1 MKLPDKSKVRDAL
14 VAKLSELAE
23 QATRAARTT
32 REGATHAEAKPENS
46 KDTRALEQTYLARGQ
61 AMRVEELL
69 EQIQVL
75 RFLPL
80 SKFGP
85 NDAIGASALVVL
97 EDEDDAARVL
107 FLAPFGGGTEL
118 RVDGVDVMVITPQS
132 PLGVKILG
140 RFVGDDL
147 EHRVR
152 ATVRQY
158 TISALA

>member
-1 MKLPDKSKVRDAL
+1 MRLPDKSKVRDAL

-23 QATRAARTT
+23 QAASAARTT
-32 REGATHAEAKPENS
+32 RDGATHAEAKPENS

-69 EQIQVL
+69 EQIQAL

-85 NDAIGASALVVL
+85 KDAIGASALMVL
-97 EDEDDAARVL
+97 EDEDEASRCL

-132 PLGVKILG
+132 PLGAKILG
-140 RFVGDDL
+140 RVVGDDL

-152 ATVRQY
+152 GAVRQY
-158 TISALA
+158 MIAAVA